1 MTEARRA
8 VRRLYLTDH
17 PLLKEMLARKM
28 QLRFRMN
35 SPYYEN
41 RTGRDEILQLIYIP
55 RNQIE
60 DGVFQQTDI
69 YRELQRCKND
79 PLVVIYNG
87 FEYSKEGDTFFC
99 LLEELAGLEEKKS
112 VRIRTD
118 VLNIHS
124 PRPAEEPATDISEED
139 VARLKLR
146 QWAKRRIN
154 EALQNAFDEKKF
166 DLQADYELFP
176 LYRQIW
182 KLQNGL
188 SCVMKYTASDNG
200 PYDFFRFAEDVSEK
214 TELDLCLAEEVL
226 EELFKEG
233 IITWP
238 YVAGRDILIAEPEL
252 AEDAR
257 CSCRSNQIV
266 LDLLQEKKAPELQPA
281 ELKSGTAMLL
291 RFMKLHGAGSPDEL
305 LQQFRHLNQVS
316 MHGIIFREEKQYRI
330 SETDYRKIKTLP
342 EKLLDFSVIYEANHL
357 LDAFSEGRLNQRDF
371 RMETEQ
377 MAARLYEKILANSV

>member
-1 MTEARRA
+1 MTETRRA

-17 PLLKEMLARKM
+17 PLLKEMLVRKM
-28 QLRFRMN
+28 QLRIRLN

-60 DGVFQQTDI
+60 DGIFQQTDI

-87 FEYSKEGDTFFC
+87 FEYGKEGDTFFC
-99 LLEELAGLEEKKS
+99 LLAELAGIDGKKS
-112 VRIRTD
+112 VRVKTD
-118 VLNIHS
+118 VLSVHS
-124 PRPAEEPATDISEED
+124 PRPAENVPCDISEEEI
-139 VARLKLR
+139 ATLKLR
-146 QWAKRRIN
+146 LWAKRRIN

-166 DLQADYELFP
+166 DLQADYELIP

-182 KLQNGL
+182 KMQNET
-188 SCVMKYTASDNG
+188 SCGMKYTAADDG
-200 PYDFFRFAEDVSEK
+200 PYDFFRLAEDISEK

-238 YVAGRDILIAEPEL
+238 YAAGRDILIAEPEL

-257 CSCRSNQIV
+257 SSCRSNQIV
-266 LDLLQEKKAPELQPA
+266 LDLLKEEKGKDESA
-281 ELKSGTAMLL
+281 ELKSGVALLL
-291 RFMKLHGAGSPDEL
+291 RFMKLYGAGSPEEI
-305 LQQFRHLNQVS
+305 LQRFRRLNQRS
-316 MHGIIFREEKQYRI
+316 MHGIIFRERTRYRI
-330 SETDYRKIKTLP
+330 SESDYRKIEVLP
-342 EKLLDFSVIYEANHL
+342 EALFDYTVVYEVRHL
-357 LDAFSEGRLNQRDF
+357 LEAFSEGRLNQRDF
-371 RMETEQ
+371 RQETEQ
-377 MAARLYEKILANSV
+377 LAAKLYEKILAKFV

>member
-1 MTEARRA
+1 MTEMRRA
-8 VRRLYLTDH
+8 IRRLYLTDH
-17 PLLKEMLARKM
+17 PLLKEMLVRKL
-28 QLRFRMN
+28 QLRNRMN

-55 RNQIE
+55 RSQIE
-60 DGVFQQTDI
+60 DGIFQQTDI

-99 LLEELAGLEEKKS
+99 FLVELAGIDWKKS

-124 PRPAEEPATDISEED
+124 PRSAEELAPDISEEK
-139 VARLKLR
+139 VATLKLR
-146 QWAKRRIN
+146 LWAKRRIN
-154 EALQNAFDEKKF
+154 EALQKAFDEKMF
-166 DLQADYELFP
+166 DLQADYELLP

-182 KLQNGL
+182 KLQNET
-188 SCVMKYTASDNG
+188 SCGMKYTASDNG

-214 TELDLCLAEEVL
+214 TELDLCLAEEVM

-238 YVAGRDILIAEPEL
+238 YAAGRDILIAEPEL

-257 CSCRSNQIV
+257 SSCRSNRIV
-266 LDLLQEKKAPELQPA
+266 LDLLQEKKAPELQSA
-281 ELKSGTAMLL
+281 DLKSGAAMLL
-291 RFMKLHGAGSPDEL
+291 RFMKLYGAGSPDEL

-316 MHGIIFREEKQYRI
+316 MHGIIFR
-330 SETDYRKIKTLP
+330 
-342 EKLLDFSVIYEANHL
+342 
-357 LDAFSEGRLNQRDF
+357 
-371 RMETEQ
+371 
-377 MAARLYEKILANSV
+377 